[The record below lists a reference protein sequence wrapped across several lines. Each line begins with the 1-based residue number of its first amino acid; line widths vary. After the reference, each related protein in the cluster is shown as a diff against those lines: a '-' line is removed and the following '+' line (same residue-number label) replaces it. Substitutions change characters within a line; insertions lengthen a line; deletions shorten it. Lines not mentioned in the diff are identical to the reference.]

1 MKKMNRV
8 AAAGMAAILA
18 ASALTACSSGNKP
31 SETQAPEQTEV
42 AKETDA
48 PVADNGELKEVY
60 VFIRDRGDL
69 SYWDSMAEG
78 ADRSVTDY
86 ADRANVHVV
95 ETTADLQANLPR
107 LCMRRLTQVQT

>member
-8 AAAGMAAILA
+8 AAAGMAAILV
-18 ASALTACSSGNKP
+18 ASALTACSSGNNKP
-31 SETQAPEQTEV
+31 SETQAPEQTE
-42 AKETDA
+42 AEKETAAPEQTEAEKETAA

-69 SYWDSMAEG
+69 SFWDSMAEG

-86 ADRANVHVV
+86 ADRANV
-95 ETTADLQANLPR
+95 
-107 LCMRRLTQVQT
+107 RRLTQVQT

>member
-1 MKKMNRV
+1 MRGWHGRNTGRKCADCMR
-8 AAAGMAAILA
+8 
-18 ASALTACSSGNKP
+18 SGNKP

-95 ETTADLQANLPR
+95 ETTGRFASKSAGY
-107 LCMRRLTQVQT
+107 V